1 MKLQIVNRQSKL
13 VRCLPAFC
21 VAGPYGGILHRRFF
35 FMNYKVK
42 AMYITRSNYNGG

>member
-1 MKLQIVNRQSKL
+1 MNLQIVNRQSKL
-13 VRCLPAFC
+13 VRR
-21 VAGPYGGILHRRFF
+21 PYGGILHRRFF